1 MNINKNKS
9 YAVCFGEVLWDI
21 FPTGTRA
28 GGAPFNVAYNLDKM
42 GLEVKMI
49 SKIGNDDLGNQLL
62 GQIKNWD
69 ISTEHIQTDVEKS
82 TGTVL
87 ATFDENGEAHYDII
101 NDVAWDHIEI
111 TPEHKELIKNSEAF
125 VFGSLIA
132 RNEKSKNTLLELIE
146 LSKFR
151 VFDVNFRPPFID
163 FDLIKTL
170 LHKAH
175 LVKMNKAELRTIIEF
190 LGEDYVDEDTSVK
203 HIQKYFD
210 LNEVVLTKGSKGA
223 RYFVGDKNYTF
234 SAVEIEV
241 KDTVG
246 SGDSF
251 LAGFLSKRIQGK
263 SPEEIMKQAVS
274 LGAFITSKSGACPDY
289 SYEEFKSFRE
299 EHYGQTI

>member
-111 TPEHKELIKNSEAF
+111 TQEHKELIKNSEAF

-132 RNEKSKNTLLELIE
+132 RNEKSKKYT
-146 LSKFR
+146 SR
-151 VFDVNFRPPFID
+151 VDRVI
-163 FDLIKTL
+163 
-170 LHKAH
+170 
-175 LVKMNKAELRTIIEF
+175 
-190 LGEDYVDEDTSVK
+190 
-203 HIQKYFD
+203 
-210 LNEVVLTKGSKGA
+210 
-223 RYFVGDKNYTF
+223 
-234 SAVEIEV
+234 
-241 KDTVG
+241 
-246 SGDSF
+246 
-251 LAGFLSKRIQGK
+251 
-263 SPEEIMKQAVS
+263 
-274 LGAFITSKSGACPDY
+274 
-289 SYEEFKSFRE
+289 
-299 EHYGQTI
+299 